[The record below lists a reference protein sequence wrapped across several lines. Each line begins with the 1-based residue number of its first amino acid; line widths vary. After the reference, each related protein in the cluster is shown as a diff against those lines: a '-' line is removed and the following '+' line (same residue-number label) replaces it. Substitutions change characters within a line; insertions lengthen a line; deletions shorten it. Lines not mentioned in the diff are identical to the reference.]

1 MRQQRIV
8 NNKPKAKPVIVN
20 EKQMAALAKEQPVGS
35 DLPVRTVYYVE
46 LKDMDAQ
53 RYSMLLDEI
62 NRGAAKLK
70 GGTHYIIPVRNGRI
84 GTDIEFEAEFLKT
97 VHNMCEVKD
106 GQIVLK
112 NGAQDVRIIRESV

>member
-8 NNKPKAKPVIVN
+8 NNKPKAKPTIVN

-35 DLPVRTVYYVE
+35 DLPVRTIYYVDI
-46 LKDMDAQ
+46 KDMDAT
-53 RYSMLLDEI
+53 RYGMLLEEV
-62 NRGAAKLK
+62 NRGASKLK
-70 GGTHYIIPVRNGRI
+70 GGVHYIIPVRNGKL

-97 VHNMCEVKD
+97 VNNLCEVKD

-112 NGAQDVRIIRESV
+112 NGAQEVRVIREQI